1 VPEPLAKLSARA
13 EVSRPGVQQQIGLGP
28 PSGPDP
34 VDEHA
39 MAIVGPWILVG
50 ALQRTLPDVID
61 PSSPV
66 VGMLPSPLYIGSLC
80 LLTPVSGRNRVNVS

>member
-1 VPEPLAKLSARA
+1 
-13 EVSRPGVQQQIGLGP
+13 
-28 PSGPDP
+28 
-34 VDEHA
+34 

-80 LLTPVSGRNRVNVS
+80 LLTPVPGETA